1 MAQVEIIMYV
11 ALGFATAT
19 LIALLLGGALWSL
32 AVGIGR
38 RRAQRTSPPPAVA
51 ELQAERN
58 RLRAEYAMLSRR
70 VEVRLEDL
78 KRQTAEHMAEVARS
92 RNRVDRLGAEVD
104 KRDAMLGERDS
115 EIARLKDQVA
125 ALVSELEARTAT
137 VGELETEQG
146 KREETIAA
154 MSEQLAERDQHIERL
169 RTEVDRLTAE
179 VERLGLAR
187 SEAVSRE
194 RTIQERVR
202 GRIEDLTDLS
212 RRIEVQRRELAAQQS
227 RSLALRDTMAEQP
240 PSQRDAESGGL
251 APSGDDI
258 WGAGPA
264 DCDGEAEHGP
274 PLERRIED
282 ADRQASELQ
291 RELDRLDEVWTA
303 KLADVARA
311 VASEPPSPGS
321 DVETPLLADSSGST
335 GHTPGDASAAA
346 AANGGTER
354 PVAGQALVRGADDT
368 ETAPHGTEA
377 ADDDKKV
384 GSGLANVISLAQ
396 RIRALQR
403 NGS

>member
-19 LIALLLGGALWSL
+19 LIALLLGRALWSL

-58 RLRAEYAMLSRR
+58 RLRAESAMLSRR
-70 VEVRLEDL
+70 VEVRLDDL
-78 KRQTAEHMAEVARS
+78 KRQMAEHMAEVARS
-92 RNRVDRLGAEVD
+92 RNRVDRLGAEIE
-104 KRDAMLGERDS
+104 KRDATLAERDS

-125 ALVSELEARTAT
+125 AFVSELEARTAT

-154 MSEQLAERDQHIERL
+154 MSEQLAERDRHIEEL
-169 RTEVDRLTAE
+169 RTEVERLTAE

-202 GRIEDLTDLS
+202 GRIEDLSDLS
-212 RRIEVQRRELAAQQS
+212 RQIEAQRRELAVQQS
-227 RSLALRDTMAEQP
+227 RSKALRDTMAEQP
-240 PSQRDAESGGL
+240 PSERDGESGGL
-251 APSGDDI
+251 APSGDM
-258 WGAGPA
+258 AAPGPEEG
-264 DCDGEAEHGP
+264 DGEAEPVP

-303 KLADVARA
+303 RLADVARA

-321 DVETPLLADSSGST
+321 GVESPLPPPAT
-335 GHTPGDASAAA
+335 GDASGSAAT
-346 AANGGTER
+346 NGSAER
-354 PVAGQALVRGADDT
+354 PVAGQALVGGADQT
-368 ETAPHGTEA
+368 GTAAHETEA
-377 ADDDKKV
+377 AEDGKKA

-403 NGS
+403 NNS